1 MARMTRSWAMRPR
14 CTARSVA
21 SPPQPLGRALAAL
34 RTVRSGGH
42 PWTDGEA
49 EELLGRAGYGS
60 VEHVPTAQVSLTLAR
75 RR

>member
-1 MARMTRSWAMRPR
+1 VVGRFP
-14 CTARSVA
+14 

-42 PWTDGEA
+42 PWTDGEVEA
-49 EELLGRAGYGS
+49 LLGRAGYGS
-60 VEHVPTAQVSLTLAR
+60 VEHVPAAQVSLTLAR